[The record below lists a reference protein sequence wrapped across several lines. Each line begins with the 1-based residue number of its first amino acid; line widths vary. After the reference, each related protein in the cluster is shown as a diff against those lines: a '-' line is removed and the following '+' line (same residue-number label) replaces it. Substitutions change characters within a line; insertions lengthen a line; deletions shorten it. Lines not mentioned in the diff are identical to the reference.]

1 MTWTMGGKVE
11 AREESMPARVI
22 PMPSGQRI
30 VEPVDAMKLRLR
42 SVLLLG

>member
-1 MTWTMGGKVE
+1 MKSMMGGKVE

-30 VEPVDAMKLRLR
+30 VGLDAMKLRLR